1 MEQPMSQMN
10 PSRSLEPGLVIKA
23 MEAREAMEAR
33 RETGL
38 GASHECLRELDAL
51 VEELLIRRP
60 GRVQREIAPAY
71 RELAGSFAEARIRMT
86 SARYSG
92 AGLESLTVSK
102 ITDEA
107 GALRSLTVIGQPEPG
122 SKLPILGMDLI
133 GLRGSLSLI
142 AVDLSPTD
150 DELFDAVWR
159 HPLQSLLAANER
171 LGPQKL
177 TLRKRPDFCAETFS
191 PHAAILAARP
201 GQEPLVK
208 ELLATFLRESAGLFA
223 EVASGPEPP
232 WPAARV
238 HAARARVLR
247 WREAELCN
255 RKEVSALG
263 SLFGPERAR
272 SFLTEFLFDVR
283 A

>member
-1 MEQPMSQMN
+1 MKLPSSLGGAPETRLIME
-10 PSRSLEPGLVIKA
+10 
-23 MEAREAMEAR
+23 MEARK
-33 RETGL
+33 ETGL
-38 GASHECLRELDAL
+38 AAAHECLRELDAL
-51 VEELLIRRP
+51 VEELLISGP

-71 RELAGSFAEARIRMT
+71 REMAGSFAEARILMT

-92 AGLESLTVSK
+92 AGMESLTISK
-102 ITDEA
+102 ITDDS
-107 GALRSLTVIGQPEPG
+107 GGLRSLTVIGQPEPG

-133 GLRGSLSLI
+133 ALRGPLSLI

-150 DELFDAVWR
+150 DELFDSVWR
-159 HPLQSLLAANER
+159 HPLLSLLAANER

-208 ELLATFLRESAGLFA
+208 ELLTAFVRESARLFA
-223 EVASGPEPP
+223 EATSGPEPS
-232 WPAARV
+232 WPAARA
-238 HAARARVLR
+238 HASRQRVLR
-247 WREAELCN
+247 WREAELRN
-255 RKEVSALG
+255 RKEVSALA

-272 SFLTEFLFDVR
+272 SFLSEFLFGSLG
-283 A
+283 